1 MIQVTTGTTLKFTG
15 ERVQIEIEQSE
26 DKVNFYVRSNEVAP
40 DKWRT
45 IFSDSLTL
53 DEVVELNQGIDAFI
67 KKVI

>member
-26 DKVNFYVRSNEVAP
+26 DKVNFYVRSNEVAH

-45 IFSDSLTL
+45 IFSDSLSL
-53 DEVVELNQGIDAFI
+53 DEVVELNQGINAFI
-67 KKVI
+67 KKVL